1 MQKTALKHPK
11 KCKKNEI
18 TEKLAGGAWALAARA
33 VATGDETM
41 GFGRQWLELEKFSV
55 TTIGY
60 LSQEIDMKA
69 CLSPFFIM
77 ASSKSSSQEASSS
90 NANEFSGIA
99 ENSVLL
105 LTRHKL
111 TGQNYRHWS
120 RSMIMFITGKGK
132 EDYLTNSTKPQPDDP
147 KFKTW
152 NAENQMVMSWLINS
166 MDLEI
171 GQDFMFFATAAE
183 IWKAAKES
191 YSDVENTA
199 ELFEIKGALH
209 DLKQGELSVPQ
220 YFNTLNQYWLQLDM
234 FECPEWKC
242 SEDAATYQK
251 LVEKERIYKFLLGL
265 NKSLDN
271 IRGRILSVKPL
282 PSLREVLS
290 TVRHEESRRKLMLGS
305 LADSDSVNGS
315 ALAVH
320 NPGNGQKKGRPWCDH
335 CHRTGHV
342 KDKCWKLHGKPSD
355 WKSLKDKNA
364 ASGLHSSAVSDPKES
379 SSSAVFSKEQMDVLQ
394 KLLNQGSS
402 HVVATGCNAENG
414 NFPTS
419 FHVTSNP
426 SRYWIV
432 DSGASDHMTG
442 DSGMFSSWYPYTQ
455 NYKVRIADGSLAD
468 VTGIGEVSLSDS
480 ITLKSVLFVPKLKCN
495 LLSVAKLA
503 HDSNCKAEFSHSSC
517 SFQDVDSRKMI
528 GNARVRDDLYRFEM
542 NKEIA
547 PNKQSFAAR
556 KIEDSLKEDR
566 EIMLLHFRL
575 GHPNF
580 VYLSKLYPSLFLKK
594 NPNDFVCHHCI
605 PAKHSRTS
613 YPKSS
618 YKPFAPFALI
628 HSDIWGPSK
637 IKNISG
643 ARWFITFTDD
653 HTRISWVFLLKEKSA
668 AAKGVDETR
677 VEDEDPMHC
686 QDTPS
691 DPHSHEK
698 GNTAPNFAISNVCPD
713 EILSPPIAKRK
724 GVRSCTLHPISQFV
738 SYEKLSPKFQ
748 AFVSNLDKEFYSC
761 PINWIPALPFMA
773 TMPGYKSKSTSIWLD
788 EGPMTVDFILEPEVA
803 VKGTVLNNVFD
814 CNCITKSGLGF
825 VEILWGA
832 HLEVFFVLILILGFL
847 CLFQRKIRVNL
858 GGPKRRP
865 VI

>member
-1 MQKTALKHPK
+1 
-11 KCKKNEI
+11 
-18 TEKLAGGAWALAARA
+18 
-33 VATGDETM
+33 
-41 GFGRQWLELEKFSV
+41 
-55 TTIGY
+55 
-60 LSQEIDMKA
+60 
-69 CLSPFFIM
+69 
-77 ASSKSSSQEASSS
+77 
-90 NANEFSGIA
+90 
-99 ENSVLL
+99 
-105 LTRHKL
+105 
-111 TGQNYRHWS
+111 
-120 RSMIMFITGKGK
+120 MIMFITGKGK

-152 NAENQMVMSWLINS
+152 NAENQMVMSRLINS

-171 GQDFMFFATAAE
+171 GQDFMFFASAAE

-209 DLKQGELSVPQ
+209 DHKQGELSVPQ
-220 YFNTLNQYWLQLDM
+220 YFNTLNRYWLQLDM
-234 FECPEWKC
+234 FECPDWKC
-242 SEDAATYQK
+242 SEDAETYKK

-320 NPGNGQKKGRPWCDH
+320 
-335 CHRTGHV
+335 
-342 KDKCWKLHGKPSD
+342 GKNS
-355 WKSLKDKNA
+355 
-364 ASGLHSSAVSDPKES
+364 ASGLSVSDPKES
-379 SSSAVFSKEQMDVLQ
+379 SSSAVFSKEQMAVLQ

-402 HVVATGCNAENG
+402 HVVATGGTAEKG
-414 NFPTS
+414 NFSTGL
-419 FHVTSNP
+419 HVTSNP

-432 DSGASDHMTG
+432 DSRASDHMTG

-455 NYKVRIADGSLAD
+455 NYKVRIADGSLAN

-517 SFQDVDSRKMI
+517 SFQDVDSGKMI
-528 GNARVRDDLYRFEM
+528 GNARVREDLYRFEM
-542 NKEIA
+542 NKEVA
-547 PNKQSFAAR
+547 PNKQSFAAG

-566 EIMLLHFRL
+566 DIMVLHFRL
-575 GHPNF
+575 
-580 VYLSKLYPSLFLKK
+580 
-594 NPNDFVCHHCI
+594 
-605 PAKHSRTS
+605 
-613 YPKSS
+613 
-618 YKPFAPFALI
+618 
-628 HSDIWGPSK
+628 
-637 IKNISG
+637 
-643 ARWFITFTDD
+643 
-653 HTRISWVFLLKEKSA
+653 E
-668 AAKGVDETR
+668 GVDETGA
-677 VEDEDPMHC
+677 EIKDPMHC

-698 GNTAPNFAISNVCPD
+698 GNTAPNLTISDVCPD

-748 AFVSNLDKEFYSC
+748 AFVSNLNKEGEKLHYTESQQK
-761 PINWIPALPFMA
+761 A
-773 TMPGYKSKSTSIWLD
+773 YEQK
-788 EGPMTVDFILEPEVA
+788 
-803 VKGTVLNNVFD
+803 
-814 CNCITKSGLGF
+814 
-825 VEILWGA
+825 
-832 HLEVFFVLILILGFL
+832 
-847 CLFQRKIRVNL
+847 
-858 GGPKRRP
+858 
-865 VI
+865 